1 MFLVG
6 LGSCQDD
13 HRSEPCCIGVGDMSG
28 LWEFEVHNIQVLLGS
43 KRSTRVVLNH

>member
-28 LWEFEVHNIQVLLGS
+28 LWEFEVHNI
-43 KRSTRVVLNH
+43 